1 MSQTGPGASSS
12 SSYRESLPWH
22 AWLIRRKLAELAERI
37 DSKNTLLLDKL
48 LQKGVFTRSE
58 YRHIKVCQYSI
69 TALFNVH
76 LYSIFHLIKCLHLM
90 NYKVFSNQIFALMPC
105 YKSIFVFDDST
116 ELKSI

>member
-58 YRHIKVCQYSI
+58 YRDIKVCQYSI
-69 TALFNVH
+69 TAL
-76 LYSIFHLIKCLHLM
+76 SIM
-90 NYKVFSNQIFALMPC
+90 YNYIPFSM
-105 YKSIFVFDDST
+105 
-116 ELKSI
+116 